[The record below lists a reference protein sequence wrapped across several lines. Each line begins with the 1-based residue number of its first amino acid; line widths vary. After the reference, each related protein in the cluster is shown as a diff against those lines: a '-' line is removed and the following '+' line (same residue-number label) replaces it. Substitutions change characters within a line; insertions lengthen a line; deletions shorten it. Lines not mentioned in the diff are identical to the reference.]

1 MSVIFQYQSN
11 ASLTCMKIFYVTDTD
26 ATTCHQRCLFLK
38 HRKKSME
45 QQFTQLKHVLDA
57 SGKKKKKKKKDDQ
70 TGVSQ

>member
-1 MSVIFQYQSN
+1 
-11 ASLTCMKIFYVTDTD
+11 
-26 ATTCHQRCLFLK
+26 
-38 HRKKSME
+38 ME